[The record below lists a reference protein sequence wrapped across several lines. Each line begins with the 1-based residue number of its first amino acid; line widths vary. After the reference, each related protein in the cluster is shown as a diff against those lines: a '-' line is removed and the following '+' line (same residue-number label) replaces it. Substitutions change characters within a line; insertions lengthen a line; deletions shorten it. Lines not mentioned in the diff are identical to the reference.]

1 MSSKK
6 SAESAASTFPQPDQ
20 KCPKNYKPW
29 IWSLVAASLVTV
41 VWALYDSAQQEGY
54 GHNFLSRS
62 SNVGKPV
69 GRGTLPVAGGAFGV
83 PAAPAPGAVGAVQTS
98 YHSIIDAV
106 RPAVVTIN
114 AAMKNVPTG
123 ANQGMI
129 DQFPADVAFNKIGSG
144 IIIDPRGYVLSSY
157 HTIAGAQALKATL
170 YGPGGAQE
178 YPLKMVKGDLR
189 SDLALLRIQGAGPFP
204 YAALGDSDAARTGD
218 IVLTIGTPFGF
229 EQTVTSGIISSRN
242 RTLQVGDSVYEN
254 LIQTDSALNSGCS
267 GGPMLNV
274 QGEVI
279 GINTAI
285 FAPTGVSNGLGF
297 AIPINRAAELVG
309 GVIDFN
315 NLTPGAATG
324 QLVAWTSQGR
334 QVGNAFRLPN
344 GQTVAAPHAQLGACI
359 DCHPQLFEPQVETG
373 VGQQVALTSQGRL
386 VGNSYLL
393 PNGQTVTPPHTLRG
407 TCTNCHQLT
416 FLQKRAQAG
425 TPAAFIAPNG
435 RQPGLG
441 AGRGDGFYGR
451 GQLPGTPYIGAGQ
464 QMAYNEPLLGVSI
477 IDVDDIIC
485 RQAQMLHPEGVLVTG
500 VTPGGPADSAGIQRG
515 DILVR
520 IAGRKILTIVN
531 LNNLLTAPNVGP
543 KFELVYLRNGTRQAV
558 SIRTGRKGLP
568 G

>member
-41 VWALYDSAQQEGY
+41 VWALYDSAQEEGY
-54 GHNFLSRS
+54 VHNFLRRN
-62 SNVGKPV
+62 SNAGKTAS
-69 GRGTLPVAGGAFGV
+69 RGTLPVAGGTSVV

-106 RPAVVTIN
+106 RPAVVSIN

-129 DQFPADVAFNKIGSG
+129 DQFPADVAFNKIGS
-144 IIIDPRGYVLSSY
+144 
-157 HTIAGAQALKATL
+157 
-170 YGPGGAQE
+170 
-178 YPLKMVKGDLR
+178 
-189 SDLALLRIQGAGPFP
+189 
-204 YAALGDSDAARTGD
+204 
-218 IVLTIGTPFGF
+218 
-229 EQTVTSGIISSRN
+229 
-242 RTLQVGDSVYEN
+242 
-254 LIQTDSALNSGCS
+254 
-267 GGPMLNV
+267 
-274 QGEVI
+274 

-359 DCHPQLFEPQVETG
+359 DCHPQLFEPQAETG
-373 VGQQVALTSQGRL
+373 VGQQVALTGQGRL

-425 TPAAFIAPNG
+425 TPAAFFAPNG
-435 RQPGLG
+435 QQPGLG
-441 AGRGDGFYGR
+441 AGRGGGFYGR
-451 GQLPGTPYIGAGQ
+451 GPLPGTPYNGAGQ
-464 QMAYNEPLLGVSI
+464 Q
-477 IDVDDIIC
+477 
-485 RQAQMLHPEGVLVTG
+485 
-500 VTPGGPADSAGIQRG
+500 
-515 DILVR
+515 
-520 IAGRKILTIVN
+520 
-531 LNNLLTAPNVGP
+531 
-543 KFELVYLRNGTRQAV
+543 TR
-558 SIRTGRKGLP
+558 
-568 G
+568 